1 MRLRNIATPIALAC
15 LLAACGGGGG
25 DDESSSGSVA
35 SSSKV
40 SSCGTTDGPLRIM
53 PLGDSIT
60 EGEAGHN
67 SYRRSFFKNLV
78 AAGCNVDLVGSKTG
92 VSRLGKR
99 NSGSASAPNADFD
112 QNHEGYWDYNTQEV
126 TGLAASRVAAARPDI
141 VLIHLGSNDIIRG
154 QDAGSAASEIGALID
169 TIRSANPDVH
179 IVLAKIIPNSKSN
192 VTAFNNALDGVASSR
207 QQSRSPIVVVN
218 QAAGYS
224 VGDNYDGVHPNPLGE
239 TKIANKFSNAVL
251 SWRE

>member
-15 LLAACGGGGG
+15 LLAACGGGS
-25 DDESSSGSVA
+25 DDEGSGGSVA

-53 PLGDSIT
+53 PMGDSIT
-60 EGEAGHN
+60 EAEAGHN
-67 SYRRSFFKNLV
+67 SYRRSFYKNLV
-78 AAGCNVDLVGSKTG
+78 AAGCKIDLVGSKTG

-99 NSGSASAPNADFD
+99 NSGSTSAPNPDFD

-126 TGLAASRVAAARPDI
+126 TGLAASRVAAAKPDV

-154 QDAGSAASEIGALID
+154 QAADSAAAELGALID
-169 TIRSANPDVH
+169 EIRRANPDVH
-179 IVLAKIIPNSKSN
+179 IVLAKIIPNSKRN
-192 VTAFNNALDGVASSR
+192 VSAFNNALDGVASSR
-207 QQSRSPIVVVN
+207 QQSRSPIVVVD

-224 VGDNYDGVHPNPLGE
+224 IGDNYDGVHPNPLGE

-251 SWRE
+251 AWRE

>member
-15 LLAACGGGGG
+15 LLAACGGGS

-60 EGEAGHN
+60 EAEAGHN
-67 SYRRSFFKNLV
+67 SYRRSFYKNLV
-78 AAGCNVDLVGSKTG
+78 AAGCKIDLVGSKTG

-99 NSGSASAPNADFD
+99 NSGSTSAPNADFD
-112 QNHEGYWDYNTQEV
+112 QNHEAYWDYHTQEV
-126 TGLAASRVAAARPDI
+126 IGLAASRVAAAAPDV
-141 VLIHLGSNDIIRG
+141 VLVHIGSNDIIRG
-154 QDAGSAASEIGALID
+154 QAADSAAAEVGTLID

-179 IVLAKIIPNSKSN
+179 IVLAKIIPNSKSS
-192 VTAFNNALDGVASSR
+192 VTAFNNALNSIVSSR
-207 QQSRSPIVVVN
+207 QQSRSPIVLVD
-218 QAAGYS
+218 QASGYS
-224 VGDNYDGVHPNPLGE
+224 VADNYDGVHPNALGE